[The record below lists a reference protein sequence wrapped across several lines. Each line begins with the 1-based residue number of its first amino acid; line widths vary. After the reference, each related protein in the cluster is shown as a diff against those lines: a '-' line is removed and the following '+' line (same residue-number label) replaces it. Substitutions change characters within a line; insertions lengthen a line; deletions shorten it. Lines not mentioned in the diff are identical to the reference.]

1 MTQGI
6 TVATSFVGSVG
17 AVVRSVAPTST
28 VDADAVGQALQLPV
42 IAPDYK
48 RTKLYY
54 VGGENRTCDHQM
66 FATQST
72 HWAGIPSSS

>member
-1 MTQGI
+1 MTQCI
-6 TVATSFVGSVG
+6 TVATSFISSVG

-42 IAPDYK
+42 IALDYK
-48 RTKLYY
+48 RTKLYD

-72 HWAGIPSSS
+72 HWA